1 MSPLILLTILIAPVA
16 LAIAP
21 FAAAF
26 HWRMYR
32 EERAA
37 SRDARVVTFA
47 GVLAAVVTVGM
58 VAVELVA
65 IPVGL
70 FVLGAPL
77 EVQRAGA
84 SLVLLGLDIL
94 LVVFIAPS
102 VYLRLARRRSHP

>member
-1 MSPLILLTILIAPVA
+1 VSPLILLTIVIAPIA
-16 LAIAP
+16 LVITP

-32 EERAA
+32 EERAS
-37 SRDARVVTFA
+37 SRDPRLVTFA

-65 IPVGL
+65 IPVAL
-70 FVLGAPL
+70 FVIGAPL
-77 EVQRAGA
+77 EVQRASG
-84 SLVLLGLDIL
+84 SLVLLGLDVL

-102 VYLRLARRRSHP
+102 VYLRLARRKSHS

>member
-1 MSPLILLTILIAPVA
+1 VSPLILLTVVIAPAA
-16 LAIAP
+16 LIVTP

-32 EERAA
+32 EERAG
-37 SRDARVVTFA
+37 SKDARVVTFA

-58 VAVELVA
+58 IAVELVA
-65 IPVGL
+65 IPVAL
-70 FVLGAPL
+70 FVVGAPL
-77 EVQRAGA
+77 EVQRASG

-102 VYLRLARRRSHP
+102 VYLRLARRRSQL